1 MKPGLFSS
9 HSAKVRI
16 GIDVFSRLPGLVV
29 LNGRLSPL
37 SLYRRSSRSIVDALT
52 LFNCSRT
59 SSDTVSSPCSTSLS
73 VNSAT
78 KGAKRL
84 PHRRSEASQTAQRAS
99 LSSGPYTGGLPRLVA
114 DLVGL
119 VPDSTLTADFRW

>member
-1 MKPGLFSS
+1 MKPGQFSS

-16 GIDVFSRLPGLVV
+16 GIDAFSRLPGLVV

-37 SLYRRSSRSIVDALT
+37 SLYRSSSRSIVEALT

-59 SSDTVSSPCSTSLS
+59 WFDTVNSP
-73 VNSAT
+73 T

-84 PHRRSEASQTAQRAS
+84 PHRRPEASQTALRAS
-99 LSSGPYTGGLPRLVA
+99 LSSGPYTGGLPRLLA
-114 DLVGL
+114 YLVGL
-119 VPDSTLTADFRW
+119 VSDNSLTADFRW